1 MVRKIKLFDPLIDSL
16 KSDVHT
22 ANRPH
27 KEWLNFY
34 KIIFQI

>member
-1 MVRKIKLFDPLIDSL
+1 MVRQIKLFDTLIDS
-16 KSDVHT
+16 SENDVDT
-22 ANRPH
+22 VNRPH